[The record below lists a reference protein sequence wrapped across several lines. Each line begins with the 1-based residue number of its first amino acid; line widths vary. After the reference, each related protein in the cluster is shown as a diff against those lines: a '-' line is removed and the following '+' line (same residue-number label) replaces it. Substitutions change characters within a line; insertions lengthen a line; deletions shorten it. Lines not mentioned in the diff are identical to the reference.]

1 MYVKLR
7 LKNHTFFAL
16 RNPFPASFPFLAS
29 KRGKGVA
36 AAQGTADMGLRL
48 LTPKRHYGCA
58 SGRFEQR
65 LDCFNFIFDA
75 GITLFNGVFNLVE
88 VQDLQLPEVRL
99 D

>member
-1 MYVKLR
+1 MDLYHICEIIGHFFSRRSEAKAWLLR
-7 LKNHTFFAL
+7 
-16 RNPFPASFPFLAS
+16 
-29 KRGKGVA
+29 KGRRIW
-36 AAQGTADMGLRL
+36 LRL
-48 LTPKRHYGCA
+48 LTPKRHYGSA